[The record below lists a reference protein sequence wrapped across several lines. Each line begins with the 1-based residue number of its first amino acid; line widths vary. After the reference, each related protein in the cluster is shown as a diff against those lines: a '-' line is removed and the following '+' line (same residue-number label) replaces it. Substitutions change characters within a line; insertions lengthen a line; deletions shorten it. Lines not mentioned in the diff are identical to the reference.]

1 MFILQLK
8 IQLKMESILEYII
21 NNWPDLSIVIIV
33 GITCIIIS
41 RKFTK
46 WEDNYNHRINDLE
59 KRTCNSN
66 CQSHEN
72 DISTLKQDLK
82 DIKSDIVTIKSLLV
96 IKHKNAADLFSMKN
110 SPRKLNENGEK
121 LFSDIRGNDFLHE
134 NKDFLFA
141 KIDEQQPKTAL
152 DVETA
157 ANFVCTANTD
167 NEIFNRLKNYVYN
180 SPTYTIKDKEG
191 NERQYDIALS
201 DICFVLSLPL
211 RDMYLKEHKEIPE
224 E

>member
-1 MFILQLK
+1 MQLK
-8 IQLKMESILEYII
+8 IQLKMEPILEYII
-21 NNWPDLSIVIIV
+21 NNWPDLSIVVIV

-46 WEDNYNHRINDLE
+46 WED
-59 KRTCNSN
+59 NSN

-167 NEIFNRLKNYVYN
+167 NDIFNRLKNYVYN